1 MPRWPPIAAFRPVKA
16 AASWLVWQRGEPVPG
31 GAGAP
36 AVPGWIVATG
46 AALAVA
52 PLVAAGAGELAAARC
67 SGGLAL
73 EQAEAR
79 ATKQE
84 ATASTVRPRTGDL
97 R

>member
-16 AASWLVWQRGEPVPG
+16 AASWLVWQRGGPVPG

-36 AVPGWIVATG
+36 EVPGWVVATG

-52 PLVAAGAGELAAARC
+52 PPVAAGAGELVAAVW
-67 SGGLAL
+67 SDGLLL

-79 ATKQE
+79 ATEQ
-84 ATASTVRPRTGDL
+84 AAAASTAKPRAGDPW
-97 R
+97 